1 MTSSR
6 KNLWTAILGA
16 GLCVVLITTIS
27 LLSVD
32 SAGDFISRRPSTFFS
47 DRTGTRAL
55 LLILQQLIP
64 TTDLWRRPLIDLPA
78 ESGTSRS
85 TLIVMGPEEAL
96 TESEVRALDKWI
108 SSGGQLILA
117 TSKEWQIRKRTN
129 SEKTDKKPPKEP
141 AKAGKENED
150 YSPQGFLARHNLT
163 ARADISGADAT
174 AGAALVDLGSGR
186 IVFVSDSY
194 AFSNQTLRG
203 TENALWM
210 ADRTSEWSNTETAR
224 VLIDEYHH
232 GFGDRRSLVSLI
244 GAFLVLP
251 WGFMTMQLALAG
263 IIFLLGTRRR
273 FGRPVEELPVE
284 RTSPI
289 ETVEALGGLF
299 EAAEA
304 RALCVRSIHQY
315 LNLQLSGLFG
325 YTVDISNPAIRERI
339 ADRSSTGRNGLEAY
353 AKAVKH
359 VIDSETASDGELIR
373 IAREATKISRSF
385 SHGHSRQHSRRTAAA
400 G

>member
-1 MTSSR
+1 MTTGR
-6 KNLWTAILGA
+6 RNLWTAILA
-16 GLCVVLITTIS
+16 TGLCVILITVIS

-32 SAGDFISRRPSTFFS
+32 SPGDFIGRRPSTFFS

-64 TTDLWRRPLIDLPA
+64 ATDQWRRPLIDLPP
-78 ESGTSRS
+78 ESGSSRS

-96 TESEVRALDKWI
+96 TESEVTALDKWI

-117 TSKEWQIRKRTN
+117 DGKEWQIRRRSN
-129 SEKTDKKPPKEP
+129 SEKSEKEAVKEP
-141 AKAGKENED
+141 AKSDKQDAA
-150 YSPQGFLARHNLT
+150 YSPQGFLARHGLRPAANT
-163 ARADISGADAT
+163 SGAGAT
-174 AGAALVDLGSGR
+174 ASAITKSWGSGR
-186 IVFVSDSY
+186 IVLVSDSY
-194 AFSNQTLRG
+194 AFSNQTLRA
-203 TENALWM
+203 TENAVWM
-210 ADRTSEWSNTETAR
+210 ADRTSEWSDAGASR

-232 GFGDRRSLVSLI
+232 GFGDRRSILSLI

-251 WGFMTMQLALAG
+251 WGFMSMQLALAG
-263 IIFLLGTRRR
+263 LIFLLGTRRR

-299 EAAEA
+299 EAAQA
-304 RALCVRSIHQY
+304 RVLCVRSIHQY

-325 YTVDISNPAIRERI
+325 YTIDISNPAVRERI
-339 ADRSSTGRNGLEAY
+339 AKRSSIAADDLDAY
-353 AKAVKH
+353 ASAVKRA
-359 VIDSETASDGELIR
+359 IDDEAASDSELIR

-385 SHGHSRQHSRRTAAA
+385 SHGNSREHPGRSAVA